1 MKVPRIDHIGII
13 VSDLDLAVT
22 KFSLLLEGLAPE
34 RRDLPEVGLR
44 IAEFETENL
53 RIELIAY
60 DRGSEFA
67 RRVMG
72 SEPGINH
79 ISLQVEDINGTIDK
93 LAAAGLRMQD
103 GFPRRGAHGEV
114 AFFERDAATH
124 LLLEICAPESQ
135 TSKEHS

>member
-1 MKVPRIDHIGII
+1 MKAPRIDHIGII
-13 VSDLDLAVT
+13 VPDLDSAVVT
-22 KFSLLLEGLAPE
+22 ISLLLGGLAPE
-34 RRDLPEVGLR
+34 RRDLPEVGLC

-72 SEPGINH
+72 TEPGINH
-79 ISLQVEDINGTIDK
+79 ISVQVEDVSAAVDR
-93 LAAAGLRMQD
+93 LSAAGLRMQD

-124 LLLEICAPESQ
+124 LLLEICALDSE
-135 TSKEHS
+135 TSKERA